1 MKHIINNIIRFSW
14 LFGFL
19 FIPNMSFSDTKT
31 FSFTGGVQ
39 TWIVPKGN
47 KTITIEG
54 YGAGG
59 GYGENNGNNIGTP
72 GKGGYLKSKNYSYSW
87 RNIIHIRWKK
97 RLRWKRL

>member
-59 GYGENNGNNIGTP
+59 GYGENNGNNIEVFRIDLKIIQLNI
-72 GKGGYLKSKNYSYSW
+72 GKNDA
-87 RNIIHIRWKK
+87 
-97 RLRWKRL
+97 